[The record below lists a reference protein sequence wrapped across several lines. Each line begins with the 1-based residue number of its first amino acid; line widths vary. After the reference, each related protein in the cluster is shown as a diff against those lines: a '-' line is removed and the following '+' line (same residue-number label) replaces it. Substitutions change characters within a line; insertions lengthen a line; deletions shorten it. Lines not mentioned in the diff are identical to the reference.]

1 MINVLICDDCL
12 KTLVILKNMVTQ
24 FYQKI
29 EFKAF
34 KILTFN
40 NSTEALSYVKDNCN
54 NKFIYILDVDLGEEK
69 NGLMLGKAI
78 RNLDNYSGEMVFVT
92 NHTEMGFKAFQ
103 YKLRALEFID
113 KTYSLEKQ
121 FKESLS
127 IATDILL
134 RNEENNKDKKLQV
147 KFGSQLFNISFKEII
162 YLETIKDSGKI
173 LLCTKN
179 NRIEFY
185 STLKDLLDL
194 LDDNFIQTH
203 KNTIVNKN
211 FILNINK
218 TRNDMYVELKNGV
231 QCPLSKS
238 GLKEVNKYWTC

>member
-1 MINVLICDDCL
+1 MINILICDDCL
-12 KTLVILKNMVTQ
+12 KTLELLKTVVSQ
-24 FYQKI
+24 FYQEI
-29 EFKAF
+29 HFKDF
-34 KILTFN
+34 NILTFN
-40 NSTEALSYVKDNCN
+40 NSTKTLSYVKDNCD
-54 NKFIYILDVDLGEEK
+54 KKLIYILDIDLGEEK

-78 RNLDNYSGEMVFVT
+78 RNLDNYSGEMIFVT

-121 FKESLS
+121 LKESLS

-134 RNEENNKDKKLQV
+134 HNEENNKEKNLQV
-147 KFGSQLFNISFKEII
+147 KFGSQLFNIPFKEII
-162 YLETIKDSGKI
+162 YIETIKDSGKL

-185 STLKDLLDL
+185 STLKDLKVL

-203 KNTIVNKN
+203 KTTIVNKT

-218 TRNDMYVELKNGV
+218 TRSDMHIVLKNGILC
-231 QCPLSKS
+231 QLSKI
-238 GLKEVNKYWTC
+238 GLKEVHKHWTC